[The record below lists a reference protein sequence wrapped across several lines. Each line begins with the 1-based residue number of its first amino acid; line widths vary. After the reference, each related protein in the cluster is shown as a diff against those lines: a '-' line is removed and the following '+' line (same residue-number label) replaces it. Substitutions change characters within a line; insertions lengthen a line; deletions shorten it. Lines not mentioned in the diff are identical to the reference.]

1 MSIPAHSI
9 AARLQQQKQRRV
21 VSCLRNVDGGRTV
34 SLPEDDVPLSGSAV
48 PGAEE
53 PPEEEPPEEDMPE
66 EALLEA
72 GAPELSS
79 ELTSGSREGAV
90 RLGE

>member
-1 MSIPAHSI
+1 MTA
-9 AARLQQQKQRRV
+9 
-21 VSCLRNVDGGRTV
+21 DGPFP
-34 SLPEDDVPLSGSAV
+34 PEDDVPLSGAA

-53 PPEEEPPEEDMPE
+53 QPEEGAPEEDMPE

-79 ELTSGSREGAV
+79 ELTSGSREV
-90 RLGE
+90 RYGWGE

>member
-1 MSIPAHSI
+1 MTA
-9 AARLQQQKQRRV
+9 
-21 VSCLRNVDGGRTV
+21 DGLF
-34 SLPEDDVPLSGSAV
+34 LPEDDVPLSGAV

-53 PPEEEPPEEDMPE
+53 QPEEGAPEEDMPE

-79 ELTSGSREGAV
+79 ELTSGSREV
-90 RLGE
+90 RYGWGE

>member
-1 MSIPAHSI
+1 MTA
-9 AARLQQQKQRRV
+9 
-21 VSCLRNVDGGRTV
+21 DGPFP
-34 SLPEDDVPLSGSAV
+34 LEDDVPLSGAA
-48 PGAEE
+48 PGEEE

-79 ELTSGSREGAV
+79 ELTSGSREV
-90 RLGE
+90 RYGWGE

>member
-1 MSIPAHSI
+1 M
-9 AARLQQQKQRRV
+9 
-21 VSCLRNVDGGRTV
+21 
-34 SLPEDDVPLSGSAV
+34 PLSGAV

-53 PPEEEPPEEDMPE
+53 QPEEGAPEEDMPE

-79 ELTSGSREGAV
+79 ELTSGSREV
-90 RLGE
+90 RYGWGNRCPEWPDR